1 MDFKEKKKY
10 LTVHRNCLFK
20 ITNLKK
26 QLQKVKDSLEIK
38 GISYSYT
45 PKGNGLT
52 LEELTIEKIDL
63 EERIARLK
71 EENRKRRKIIENALD
86 KMENKKFAEIIDMY
100 YLKGFDDIDISDKLR
115 NHARTIEK
123 NRKKAINQIEL

>member
-1 MDFKEKKKY
+1 M
-10 LTVHRNCLFK
+10 
-20 ITNLKK
+20 
-26 QLQKVKDSLEIK
+26 
-38 GISYSYT
+38 
-45 PKGNGLT
+45 T